1 MERKRDVF
9 KRKKDPEA
17 VYFED
22 LERRKKAVRSPE
34 AVPEEP
40 DASERPKKRKKRPE
54 KRGSVLADILE
65 VAVETVIE
73 LLLDALD

>member
-1 MERKRDVF
+1 MF

-17 VYFED
+17 LYFED
-22 LERRKKAVRSPE
+22 LERRRKAARSPE

-40 DASERPKKRKKRPE
+40 DAPEKPKRPKKRKKRPE

-73 LLLDALD
+73 LILDALD